1 MSHTNMMD
9 RMGMSMT
16 EQDPI
21 GFPYPHVP
29 KFEEAKQIS
38 DVGIMMEERLCSME
52 QGMKSHHQ
60 PMQKQFELN
69 GRRAT
74 MSFIPPIQEVPE
86 NDRIATLLPMHEYLN
101 GLKRGITEPM
111 SNTNMMQG
119 MKSNYQPMQKQLE
132 GTEDSRRRVSAP
144 LLPPIQEVERNDRR
158 ARASMPPMPDFHH
171 SHDYRNVDT
180 QFWNNES
187 NLKDL
192 KEMMLEMGVI
202 AHHEKTKQAQN
213 QQQGQLQHE
222 HEREKDDDDE
232 LSRFFETFAKSLSPP
247 IPSHPPSPIIE
258 LDYSIVRPSQDDLI
272 PAPIPS
278 SSSAPFAELDD
289 FSVSGIFSQRSNM
302 GMR

>member
-1 MSHTNMMD
+1 
-9 RMGMSMT
+9 
-16 EQDPI
+16 
-21 GFPYPHVP
+21 
-29 KFEEAKQIS
+29 
-38 DVGIMMEERLCSME
+38 
-52 QGMKSHHQ
+52 
-60 PMQKQFELN
+60 
-69 GRRAT
+69 
-74 MSFIPPIQEVPE
+74 
-86 NDRIATLLPMHEYLN
+86 
-101 GLKRGITEPM
+101 
-111 SNTNMMQG
+111 MMQG

-132 GTEDSRRRVSAP
+132 GTEDNRRRVSAP

-192 KEMMLEMGVI
+192 KEMMLEMGREVI
-202 AHHEKTKQAQN
+202 AHHEKTKEAQN

-222 HEREKDDDDE
+222 HEREKDDDE

-247 IPSHPPSPIIE
+247 IPSHPLSPIVE
-258 LDYSIVRPSQDDLI
+258 LDYSIVRPSQDLI

-278 SSSAPFAELDD
+278 SSSATFAELDD
-289 FSVSGIFSQRSNM
+289 FSVSDVFSQRSNM